1 MCYDK
6 KQKSRLA
13 TVMDDTLLRKLD
25 FNSIKLLKILGEERN
40 TKRTAE
46 RMFLSQPAV
55 SKQLKKLRDDIG
67 DELFIRRQYGLE
79 PTPYCLELLDK
90 LPALF
95 QLLEDLFSRSQNF
108 KPSEYTGDICIAI
121 NTSMY
126 RPVSRELFTHLSALA
141 PKATLKIVNWG
152 QDTEHNLTMARV
164 HIGINYLPLDISK
177 QIIQKKVTRCTFKL
191 VCREGHPIIDTERT
205 ASDVGKFP
213 LALLQL
219 PDFNKKENM
228 IETKIREL
236 GITPNVVLRADQL
249 SICLHVVSQ
258 SNALMPCI
266 DIFGTDLPRGTR
278 FISPNKE
285 ETPSSDIGAFIPSKL
300 YSTPLVA
307 WLYKE
312 IDKVFSH
319 SRQIS

>member
-1 MCYDK
+1 
-6 KQKSRLA
+6 
-13 TVMDDTLLRKLD
+13 MDDGLLRKLD

-55 SKQLKKLRDDIG
+55 SKQLKKLREDIG

-95 QLLEDLFSRSQNF
+95 ELLEDVFSRNQNF

-126 RPVSRELFTHLSALA
+126 RPISRKLYTHLSASM
-141 PKATLKIVNWG
+141 PNATLKIINWG
-152 QDTEHNLTMARV
+152 QDTEHNLAMARV

-177 QIIQKKVTRCTFKL
+177 QIIQKKVARCTFKL
-191 VCREGHPIIDTERT
+191 VCREGHPIINTLRT
-205 ASDVGKFP
+205 AHDVGQYP

-219 PDFNKKENM
+219 PDFNKKENL
-228 IETKIREL
+228 IETKLRES
-236 GITPNVVLRADQL
+236 GVTPNVALRADQL

-266 DIFGTDLPRGTR
+266 DIFDTELPKGTR

-285 ETPSSDIGAFIPSKL
+285 DTPSSDIGAFIPSKL
-300 YSTPLVA
+300 SRTPLVT
-307 WLYKE
+307 WLHKE
-312 IDKVFSH
+312 IDQIFSH
-319 SRQIS
+319 AN